1 MEEIRGVDDAEIQI
15 LRQKLEVPLLRCPA
29 GKIITDICT
38 VDQCKAKCALFC
50 DDEGCDACKE
60 HLNCSAIRLSR
71 LTNMVQGQTNPI
83 RYLILR
89 LVENENE
96 MIDQIRMERR
106 RLMERFLWAGL
117 PEQFRRP
124 IDEIFRQ
131 GRNDALP
138 PRLASEMVM
147 CLRMAKEKD

>member
-1 MEEIRGVDDAEIQI
+1 MRGVDDAEMQI
-15 LRQKLEVPLLRCPA
+15 LRQKLEVPVLRCPE
-29 GKIITDICT
+29 GRIITIICT
-38 VDQCKAKCALFC
+38 VAGCKIRSALYC

-89 LVENENE
+89 LVEKENE

-117 PEQFRRP
+117 P
-124 IDEIFRQ
+124 
-131 GRNDALP
+131 
-138 PRLASEMVM
+138 
-147 CLRMAKEKD
+147 